1 MRDEREAQEPMAA
14 GAAEWLIH
22 VQSTA
27 DAASTSPGSP
37 PLIQLAMRGQF
48 PGHSAGRSEWIH
60 WLRGPFLRLN
70 ALHTLGRALHSHDA
84 LRLNPTPFPL
94 RANDRW
100 IGRRSTSTCGPDPRP
115 DHQGNGSTCSR

>member
-37 PLIQLAMRGQF
+37 PLIQLAMRGQLSQ
-48 PGHSAGRSEWIH
+48 GTAQGVASGY
-60 WLRGPFLRLN
+60 
-70 ALHTLGRALHSHDA
+70 
-84 LRLNPTPFPL
+84 
-94 RANDRW
+94 
-100 IGRRSTSTCGPDPRP
+100 IG
-115 DHQGNGSTCSR
+115 

>member
-1 MRDEREAQEPMAA
+1 MSCDTITRGRCGVSSGGVVRDEREAQEPMAA

-27 DAASTSPGSP
+27 DAASTSPGSL

-60 WLRGPFLRLN
+60 RFEMPFFTIKCV
-70 ALHTLGRALHSHDA
+70 AHTRQ
-84 LRLNPTPFPL
+84 
-94 RANDRW
+94 
-100 IGRRSTSTCGPDPRP
+100 STSFA
-115 DHQGNGSTCSR
+115 